1 LLCYDKG
8 MVDKTS
14 GIPLGPAKP
23 LTPLKGI
30 THVRHKD
37 REDRV
42 VPDRQ
47 KKIPK
52 KKPSSL
58 NEDDQETPEGSN
70 DNKIDIRA

>member
-1 LLCYDKG
+1 
-8 MVDKTS
+8 MVEKTS

-37 REDRV
+37 REDHL

-47 KKIPK
+47 KKTPR
-52 KKPSSL
+52 KKPSVL
-58 NEDDQETPEGSN
+58 NEDDKETQEGSN
-70 DNKIDIRA
+70 NKIDIRA